1 MVDKLETAAKPAD
14 GAGLEKGDKGDKN
27 PSLNLVDLKSD
38 QPTKAPDT
46 TAGNQADSAMKAFP
60 TVEMFD
66 PQQGQDSPKKAAN
79 RSSLAEKDTPRQEGT
94 SAWAQLEGFTLATD
108 KPDSPKKAENRA
120 SFNEKEKP
128 RYEGT
133 GNWAALENYTLA
145 TGKPDSP
152 KKAENRASF
161 NEKEK
166 PRYEGTGNW

>member
-46 TAGNQADSAMKAFP
+46 TAGKAQADSAIKGFP

-66 PQQGQDSPKKAAN
+66 PQQGQDSPKKAEN
-79 RSSLAEKDTPRQEGT
+79 RASFNAKEKPQYEGT
-94 SAWAQLEGFTLATD
+94 SPWAALENYSLATG
-108 KPDSPKKAENRA
+108 KADSPKKAENRA

-133 GNWAALENYTLA
+133 GNW
-145 TGKPDSP
+145 
-152 KKAENRASF
+152 
-161 NEKEK
+161 
-166 PRYEGTGNW
+166 

>member
-46 TAGNQADSAMKAFP
+46 TAGKAQADSAMKGFP
-60 TVEMFD
+60 AVEMFD

-94 SAWAQLEGFTLATD
+94 SAWAQLEGFTLATEKPVSLKEHNRNSMSDRETPRFEGAGNWAKLEGHTLATD

-133 GNWAALENYTLA
+133 GNW
-145 TGKPDSP
+145 
-152 KKAENRASF
+152 
-161 NEKEK
+161 
-166 PRYEGTGNW
+166 